1 LRRRTTVKPTSL
13 SRRSLTSE
21 VRVVIAGVLVD
32 LKQMRVYLLNF
43 IGTLFVPL
51 LFLVTFYLT
60 VTSLTGG
67 DLSRFHE
74 MTGSYDIL
82 AYMLVGYVFTSYV
95 NDALFSIG
103 ENLKGMM
110 IYGVFESISMVP
122 ISRVTFL
129 MMQTLSSYVWT
140 TIYTSMILG
149 SVWLL
154 FGFVLQGNLP
164 LAAVV
169 VILSVVALYGFGF
182 FYAGFTIQ
190 LKGTYKLSYLIG
202 FIFPILCGFSYS
214 VVVLPTQ
221 IQLISKLIPLTYS
234 IDMLRFSILATIPLI
249 PTEVELM
256 FLALSALVFPYL
268 GYRTY
273 LKLEARARREGTLGR
288 Y

>member
-1 LRRRTTVKPTSL
+1 MRPTSL
-13 SRRSLTSE
+13 SKRSPLSE
-21 VRVVIAGVLVD
+21 IRAIFAGVSVD

-51 LFLVTFYLT
+51 LFLLTFYLT

-67 DLSRFHE
+67 DLSRFHQI
-74 MTGSYDIL
+74 TGSYDIL

-110 IYGVFESISMVP
+110 TYGVFESISMVP
-122 ISRVTFL
+122 LSRVAFL
-129 MMQTLSSYVWT
+129 LMWTLSSYMWT
-140 TIYTSMILG
+140 TIYTSMILV

-164 LAAVV
+164 LAAF
-169 VILSVVALYGFGF
+169 VIVLSVVALYGFGF
-182 FYAGFTIQ
+182 FYAGFAIQ
-190 LKGTYKLSYLIG
+190 LKGTYKFSYFISM
-202 FIFPILCGFSYS
+202 IFPILCGFSYS
-214 VVVLPTQ
+214 ILVLPAQ
-221 IQLISKLIPLTYS
+221 VQVISRVIPLTYS
-234 IDMLRFSILATIPLI
+234 IDMLRVSILATFPLI
-249 PTEVELM
+249 PTELELLV
-256 FLALSALVFPYL
+256 LAVSALVFPYL

-273 LKLEARARREGTLGR
+273 LRLERRARREGTLGR